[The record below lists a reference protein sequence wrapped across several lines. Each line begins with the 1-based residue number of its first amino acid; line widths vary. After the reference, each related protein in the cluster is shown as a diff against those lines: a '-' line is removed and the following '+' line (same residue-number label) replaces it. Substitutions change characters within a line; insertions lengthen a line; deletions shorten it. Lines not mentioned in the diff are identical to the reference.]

1 MMQALA
7 VLVLTVVSAVA
18 TAGDVPPGSL
28 MSGFARYESSKWL
41 FRACLGSGRAAK
53 LQEDGMPFI
62 DATRNRILFAAIQQ
76 RWQQS
81 ADPLRGVYL
90 EFSGSVEHGRVT
102 ATELQR
108 ALGWV
113 ASCAERP
120 TNVPI
125 GVRAWASGNEP
136 AWGFSVDAKAATF
149 RTLDGVL
156 TFPVAVMQ
164 LGTPPS
170 VYEAGDLGG
179 RLRVEFTD
187 DLCSDTMAEAA
198 FGRRVVA
205 AVNGAL
211 YTGCGLVR

>member
-1 MMQALA
+1 MMKVWPVLA
-7 VLVLTVVSAVA
+7 SIVVSAVA
-18 TAGDVPPGSL
+18 TAGALPPSSL
-28 MSGFARYESSKWL
+28 MSGFARYESNKWL
-41 FRACLGSGRAAK
+41 FRACIGSGRTAK
-53 LQEDGMPFI
+53 LQKDGLPFI
-62 DATRNRILFAAIQQ
+62 DATRDRILFAAIQQ

-81 ADPLRGVYL
+81 DDPLRGVHL
-90 EFSGSVEHGRVT
+90 EFSGFVENGRVT
-102 ATELQR
+102 ATELHR

-113 ASCAERP
+113 ASCSERP
-120 TNVPI
+120 NNVPI

-149 RTLDGVL
+149 RTPDGVL
-156 TFPVAVMQ
+156 TFPVAAMKP
-164 LGTPPS
+164 GGAPA
-170 VYEAGDLGG
+170 VYEANDSTR

-187 DLCSDTMAEAA
+187 DLCSDTMSEAA